1 MIGCLRGKIVKIASD
16 YLLLDVMGVGYK
28 LFCAKHL
35 LQNCIIGEDKFFYIE
50 TAVGDD
56 YIKLYGFESEAAQN
70 WFLTLGLVQGVGAKA
85 AFAILSVSSL
95 EEISNGILFG
105 DRNVFTKASGVG
117 PKLAERIVNEL
128 KSKKNLPPIFDEG
141 DAIAFEPIET
151 AIHSPA
157 PAVTQEKKPQ
167 KTDPNI
173 EKRKI
178 IEGAASALTN
188 LGYQRSDAMQA
199 LLAVCEDKDTI
210 QEGEAI
216 HSALQYIGKMKEMA

>member
-16 YLLLDVMGVGYK
+16 HLLLDVMGVGYK

-35 LQNCIIGEDKFFYIE
+35 LQNCMIGEDKFFYIE

-85 AFAILSVSSL
+85 AFSILSVSSL
-95 EEISNGILFG
+95 EDISNGILFG

-128 KSKKNLPPIFDEG
+128 KTKKDLPPVFD
-141 DAIAFEPIET
+141 DSDVISFEPADGLT
-151 AIHSPA
+151 CTFSPYSTTFSFSLFKEA
-157 PAVTQEKKPQ
+157 SSLILKP
-167 KTDPNI
+167 
-173 EKRKI
+173 E
-178 IEGAASALTN
+178 
-188 LGYQRSDAMQA
+188 
-199 LLAVCEDKDTI
+199 EDST
-210 QEGEAI
+210 
-216 HSALQYIGKMKEMA
+216 